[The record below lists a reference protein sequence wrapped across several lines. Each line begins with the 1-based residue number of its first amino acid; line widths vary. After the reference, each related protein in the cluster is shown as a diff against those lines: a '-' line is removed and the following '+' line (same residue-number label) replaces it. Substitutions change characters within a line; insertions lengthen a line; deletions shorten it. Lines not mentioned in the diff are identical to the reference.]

1 MFSCISLPRSS
12 FLLLLLV
19 LLADLLPGQPVGG
32 RTCPK
37 INTRKEWRQL
47 SRESQASYLKA
58 VKCLTTKPTTLR
70 TRFRLR
76 HYDDFQ
82 YVHSTLY
89 MQVHFVARFLPW
101 HRHMVFL
108 YEQGIRECGYQDGFP
123 HWDWSL
129 DSADASRSPVFSS
142 DPQVGFGGNGTGRV
156 DPRLPDDG
164 GAVQTGAFANFQLIH
179 PIPHLLHRKFDT
191 MLELSS
197 NGVPY
202 LGEYYA
208 NDNIREIQKTSDFL
222 AYSNNLE
229 GHNPML
235 FQDAPRTSP
244 HAAIHMIIGGDMPSS
259 VYAANEVCYHSIK
272 SRGLLR
278 RFSTVHSP
286 RRLFFLHHA
295 HIDKLWVDW
304 QRQDWNNRKR
314 AYHGNNVR
322 GDETEDASLD
332 DTMPFLGL
340 GGRDPTVLQAMDTTA
355 YPYCYTYAK

>member
-19 LLADLLPGQPVGG
+19 LLADLVPGQPVGG

-244 HAAIHMIIGGDMPSS
+244 HAAIHMIIGG
-259 VYAANEVCYHSIK
+259 
-272 SRGLLR
+272 
-278 RFSTVHSP
+278 STLPMKFVIIQSNP
-286 RRLFFLHHA
+286 EGFC
-295 HIDKLWVDW
+295 V
-304 QRQDWNNRKR
+304 
-314 AYHGNNVR
+314 
-322 GDETEDASLD
+322 ASQVGKD
-332 DTMPFLGL
+332 
-340 GGRDPTVLQAMDTTA
+340 
-355 YPYCYTYAK
+355 